1 MVIDIPLTSW
11 RPDNPDLSN
20 PGLTVAKNVLPSLGA
35 VQGQVTY
42 QPINRGQV
50 FANSTMESRP
60 RGVVIG
66 SDSIGVNKV
75 FAGSA
80 EALYRFSEGEN
91 KWVDATRTFGAY
103 TTTTDERWNFVRF
116 GTAIIGTNFS
126 DYPQFI
132 NLDSGTHF
140 DNLTTLVKGR
150 HIAQHRGF
158 VMLGNTWDPLDGFVP
173 NRVRWSA
180 LENPTDWNFNP
191 NTTQADFQDVQDVG
205 AINGIVVDEDVWLLC
220 KKAIVRMHY
229 VGTPWIYEF
238 TTAINGKGCA
248 FSESIVEVDGAS
260 YFLDDAGFYK
270 FTPGQGLEPIG
281 AGKVDKFF
289 YSIFNSDYAEQMTA
303 VADPKKTLIYW
314 TFASNAASNGR
325 PDTQLIYNYVSGDWS
340 IAVATVPYLY
350 SAATLAWTIDRLTI
364 VYGTISNMPA
374 PFDSPLWAGGNAI
387 LWGLDAN
394 GTVYTLTGEPLT
406 ATLETA
412 ELQLAK
418 TQNARQDKATV
429 VATRP
434 IFESYGNASMY
445 VGFRNL
451 SNSPVQW
458 TSPVPVSG
466 ETGFAYHRNQ
476 ARYHRFR
483 IELSGQWDKAS
494 MLQVDFVPAG
504 GR

>member
-20 PGLTVAKNVLPSLGA
+20 PGLTTAKNVIPSLGP

-50 FANSTMESRP
+50 FANSTLDGRP
-60 RGVVIG
+60 RGVAIG
-66 SDSIGVNKV
+66 SNSIGVNRV
-75 FAGSA
+75 FAGTANS
-80 EALYRFSEGEN
+80 LYRFSEAN
-91 KWVDATRTFGAY
+91 NDWADVTRASGPY
-103 TTTTDERWNFVRF
+103 TTTNDERWNFIRF
-116 GTAIIGTNFS
+116 GTAIITTNFS
-126 DYPQFI
+126 DYPQFTNI
-132 NLDSGTHF
+132 DSETQF
-140 DNLTTLVKGR
+140 DNLTTLCKGR
-150 HIAQHRGF
+150 HLAQHRGF
-158 VMLGNTWDPLDGFVP
+158 VLLGNTWDPLDGYVP

-180 LENPTDWNFNP
+180 LENPLDWNFNP
-191 NTTQADFQDVQDVG
+191 AATQADFQDVQDVG
-205 AINGIVVDEDVWLLC
+205 AINGVIVDEDVWLLC

-248 FSESIVEVDGAS
+248 FAESVVEVDGSS
-260 YFLDDAGFYK
+260 YFLDDSGFMK

-281 AGKVDKFF
+281 AGKIDNYF
-289 YSIFNSDYAEQMTA
+289 YSIFNSDLAERMTA
-303 VADPKKTLIYW
+303 VADPKKTLLYW
-314 TFASNAASNGR
+314 TFASTAATNGR
-325 PDTQLIYNYVSGDWS
+325 PDTTLIYNYVSGDWS
-340 IAVATVPYLY
+340 IATATVPYLY

-364 VYGTISNMPA
+364 VYGTISNVPA

-387 LWGLDAN
+387 LWGLDSA
-394 GTVYTLTGEPLT
+394 GKVYTLTGDPLT

-418 TQNARQDKATV
+418 TQNSRQDRATIL
-429 VATRP
+429 ATRP
-434 IFESYGNASMY
+434 IFEEGGTARMSIGY
-445 VGFRNL
+445 RTL
-451 SNSPVQW
+451 SNGPVQY
-458 TSPVPVSG
+458 TVPANVAPQ
-466 ETGFAYHRNQ
+466 TGFAYHRNQ

-483 IELSGQWDKAS
+483 MELSGQWDKAS